1 MESLTIIYFFIAL
14 VTTIIGAVPLG
25 LVNLSV
31 ADTATKNST
40 RKSMELASGATL
52 VEVIFALAALL
63 AGATLQNYLNNYNWI
78 NDN

>member
-14 VTTIIGAVPLG
+14 VTTIIGTVPFG

-31 ADTATKNST
+31 ADTATKTST
-40 RKSMELASGATL
+40 RKSMELASGAAL